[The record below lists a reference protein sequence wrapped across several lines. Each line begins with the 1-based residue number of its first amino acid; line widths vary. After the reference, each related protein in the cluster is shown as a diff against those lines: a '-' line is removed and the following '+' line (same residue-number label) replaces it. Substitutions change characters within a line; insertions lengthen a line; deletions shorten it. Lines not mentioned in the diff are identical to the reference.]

1 MLSLTIGGISVQR
14 IIEFEGPFFEPGRFF
29 PDATS
34 EALAPH
40 LDWLV
45 PKAMDAETGMLIF
58 PFQSYLVRTEHHAI
72 LIDTCV
78 GCGKEI
84 PHRPQWHMKTD
95 RLWLE
100 KLAATGLRPE
110 DIDYI
115 FCTHLH
121 VDHCGWNTDFVNGKW
136 APTFPN
142 ATYIFAAEEYAAAE
156 TENSMIFQQSV
167 LPVMDAGKAKLV
179 KSDFALDDQVWLEP
193 TPGHT
198 AGHVAVHLSSSG
210 QQAVMCGDL
219 IHSPLQCVRP
229 DWCAFVDLDKDLAR
243 QTRRNFMANNAES
256 GNLVLTAHFP
266 SPSME
271 HFVAEADAFRFDY
284 LGD

>member
-1 MLSLTIGGISVQR
+1 MLNITIGEISVQR

-34 EALAPH
+34 EAIAPH
-40 LDWLV
+40 RGWLV
-45 PKAMDAETGMLIF
+45 PKAMDPETGMLIF
-58 PFQSYLVRTEHHAI
+58 PFQSYLVCTTHHTI

-95 RLWLE
+95 RIWLE

-110 DIDYI
+110 EIDYI

-121 VDHCGWNTDFVNGKW
+121 VDHCGWNTDFIDGKW
-136 APTFPN
+136 VPTFPN
-142 ATYIFAAEEYAAAE
+142 ATYVFGAEEYAAAK
-156 TENSMIFQQSV
+156 TENSTVFQQSV
-167 LPVMDAGKAKLV
+167 QPVMEAGKAKLV
-179 KSDFALDDQVWLEP
+179 SSDFSLDDQVWLEP

-198 AGHVAVHLSSSG
+198 AGHVAVHLSSG
-210 QQAVMCGDL
+210 GKRAVMCGDL

-243 QTRRNFMANNAES
+243 QTRRNFMAKNSES

-266 SPSME
+266 SPSMG
-271 HFVAEADAFRFDY
+271 HFVAEGDTFRFDY
-284 LGD
+284 LAD

>member
-1 MLSLTIGGISVQR
+1 MSRS
-14 IIEFEGPFFEPGRFF
+14 EGPFFEPGRFF

-40 LDWLV
+40 LNWLV

-58 PFQSYLVRTEHHAI
+58 PFQSYLVRTAHHAI

-100 KLAATGLRPE
+100 KLAAAGLRRE
-110 DIDYI
+110 DVDYI

-121 VDHCGWNTDFVNGKW
+121 VDHCGWNTDFVDGKW
-136 APTFPN
+136 VPTFPN

-156 TENSMIFQQSV
+156 NENSMIFQQSV
-167 LPVMDAGKAKLV
+167 LPVMEAGKAKLV
-179 KSDFALDDQVWLEP
+179 KSDFALDDQIWLEP

-198 AGHVAVHLSSSG
+198 AGHVAVHLSSNDER
-210 QQAVMCGDL
+210 AVMCGDL
-219 IHSPLQCVRP
+219 IHSPLQCARP

-243 QTRRNFMANNAES
+243 QTRRNFMAGNAES
-256 GNLVLTAHFP
+256 GRLVLTAHFP
-266 SPSME
+266 SPSMG
-271 HFVAEADAFRFDY
+271 HFVAEGDAFRFNY
-284 LGD
+284 LED